1 MYVVGV
7 CLSMFLVCFSVF
19 LVCFS
24 VCVFG
29 VCFSVCFNVCFS
41 VCFGKKMFRA
51 QREENF
57 FGVIVCFQCVVGMF
71 LVCF

>member
-24 VCVFG
+24 VCVWC
-29 VCFSVCFNVCFS
+29 VFSVCFNVCFS

-51 QREENF
+51 QREEHF
-57 FGVIVCFQCVVGMF
+57 FSVIVCFQYVLSVF
-71 LVCF
+71 